1 LRRFLLL
8 ALAVSVLSGAP
19 LALLVFDTHFAA
31 PGHLPDGWR
40 LRANRGTPEVTVI
53 NEGAEHV
60 LHLRSRASSFALE
73 RGLDVDPAQLPVLSW
88 RWKVAELPRGGDFR
102 HYATDDQ
109 AAQVIV
115 AFGDRKVLTYLWD
128 TSAPQGTAQS
138 ATGVP
143 LLHIFAFVCRSGASE
158 ANQWITET
166 RNLAQDFQRAYG
178 HFPKEHVK
186 GIRLQIN
193 SQHTGTG
200 AESYF
205 GEVGFR
211 AAR

>member
-1 LRRFLLL
+1 MRRFVFL

-53 NEGAEHV
+53 NDGPEHV
-60 LHLRSRASSFALE
+60 LRLRSRAASFALE
-73 RGLDVDPAQLPVLSW
+73 RGLDVDPTQFPVLSW
-88 RWKVAELPRGGDFR
+88 RWKVTELPRGGDFR
-102 HYATDDQ
+102 HYSKDDQ
-109 AAQVIV
+109 AAQVLV
-115 AFGDRKVLTYLWD
+115 VFGDRKVLTYLWD
-128 TSAPQGTAQS
+128 TSAPKDTAQS

-143 LLHIFAFVCRSGASE
+143 LLHIFAFVCRSGE
-158 ANQWITET
+158 AETGRWITET
-166 RNLAQDFQRAYG
+166 RNLAQDYQRAYG
-178 HFPKEHVK
+178 RLPKEHVK

-193 SQHTGTG
+193 SQHTGTE